1 MKNIFKSSKL
11 KFSKAEIRIIIMQ
24 IYVDGSCVK
33 KVGGY
38 GYLYIQDGQIIKK
51 EKGKVGDNTTN
62 QVSELYAIYKALES
76 KNSEFRKTESLENK
90 NSDDN
95 IDLYTDSKYA
105 IGCCT
110 EWWPN
115 WIKNG
120 WKNSK
125 KQDVANKELIQ
136 KILKLLENKKVR
148 FHHVF
153 GHTGNIYN
161 EMCDKLANEGRLM

>member
-1 MKNIFKSSKL
+1 
-11 KFSKAEIRIIIMQ
+11 MQ
-24 IYVDGSCVK
+24 IYTDGSCVK

-38 GYLYIQDGQIIKK
+38 GYLYIQNGEIVEKQ
-51 EKGKVGDNTTN
+51 KGKVGDNTTN
-62 QVSELYAIYKALES
+62 QVSELYAIYK
-76 KNSEFRKTESLENK
+76 SLELCPC
-90 NSDDN
+90 DN

-136 KILKLLENKKVR
+136 KILKLLETKKVK

>member
-1 MKNIFKSSKL
+1 
-11 KFSKAEIRIIIMQ
+11 MQ
-24 IYVDGSCVK
+24 IYTDGSCVK

-38 GYLYIQDGQIIKK
+38 GYLYIQNGEIVEKQ
-51 EKGKVGDNTTN
+51 KGKVGDNTTN
-62 QVSELYAIYKALES
+62 QVSELYAIYKALE
-76 KNSEFRKTESLENK
+76 LCLC
-90 NSDDN
+90 DN

-136 KILKLLENKKVR
+136 KILKLLETKKVK